1 MCRWYSSM
9 SLKGCLGGAA
19 TTQVIY
25 TLPVLS
31 IIAIVADIVCT
42 LWLLH
47 SCASLHKKPSV
58 TARLCWL
65 VTDVNF
71 IKLLVHSSTSSGL
84 CLKFHC

>member
-1 MCRWYSSM
+1 M

-42 LWLLH
+42 FMVIALLRVAPQKAERH
-47 SCASLHKKPSV
+47 RPFVSV
-58 TARLCWL
+58 G
-65 VTDVNF
+65 D
-71 IKLLVHSSTSSGL
+71 
-84 CLKFHC
+84 